1 MWDALFWSLILL
13 LVGVG
18 LIVLET
24 FIPSGGIL
32 GLLAALAL
40 VGSLIVAF
48 TGGPIPGLV
57 MLVVTLVMIPA
68 LLAAIVKWWPY
79 TPIGRMIVLHLPESE
94 EEVLPD
100 TPAYRGLKELIGRR
114 GVAKTKM
121 LPSGAILIDG
131 RVYDAVSDG
140 LAIDP
145 GQPIRV
151 KAVRTNRLFVT
162 LDTAPRPEPLTESD
176 LLSRPVET
184 LGLDSLEEPPPGDTR
199 PV

>member
-24 FIPSGGIL
+24 FVPSGGIL

-48 TGGPIPGLV
+48 TGGPVPGLI
-57 MLVVTLVMIPA
+57 MLVITMVLIPA

-79 TPIGRMIVLHLPESE
+79 TPIGRMVVLHLPESE
-94 EEVLPD
+94 DEVLSD
-100 TPAYRGLKELIGRR
+100 TPAHRGLKELIGRR

-121 LPSGAILIDG
+121 LPSGAVLIDG
-131 RVYDAVSDG
+131 RIYDAVSDG

-151 KAVRTNRLFVT
+151 KAVRTNRIFVT
-162 LDTAPRPEPLTESD
+162 LDTSPRPDAPTESD
-176 LLSRPVET
+176 LLSRPVES
-184 LGLDSLEEPPPGDTR
+184 LGLDSLEEPAPGESRTA
-199 PV
+199 